1 MEYLSIADTPCF
13 TERMMRLDISE
24 ETVAAWL
31 LLLSLFFYLGTWVS
45 SKLGLILKE
54 SHQEQMEKSLW
65 MPENMSIIQSNSKR
79 SWMKYRLVTA
89 SLSDAKR
96 KFKAAVST
104 VLAVNKLN
112 HLSSAFK
119 DLSWSSHERLSDND
133 TASQTIRHRTP
144 NRVGNESNR

>member
-1 MEYLSIADTPCF
+1 MEYLSIADT
-13 TERMMRLDISE
+13 TSIMEKMLGLDSSQ

-31 LLLSLFFYLGTWVS
+31 LLLSLLFYLGTWVS

-79 SWMKYRLVTA
+79 SWMKYRLVSA

-112 HLSSAFK
+112 HLLDSCC
-119 DLSWSSHERLSDND
+119 
-133 TASQTIRHRTP
+133 
-144 NRVGNESNR
+144 

>member
-1 MEYLSIADTPCF
+1 MEYLSIADT
-13 TERMMRLDISE
+13 TSIMEKMLGLDSSQ

-31 LLLSLFFYLGTWVS
+31 LLLSLLFYLGTWVS

-65 MPENMSIIQSNSKR
+65 MPENMSIVQSNSKR

-119 DLSWSSHERLSDND
+119 DLSVGAAE
-133 TASQTIRHRTP
+133 AKTP
-144 NRVGNESNR
+144 